1 MVNMQYGSLNLPHL
15 IALDWGTSSLRA
27 WLLDGRG
34 QVLDSRAS
42 KHGIMQVPDGDFAG
56 AYHELITDW
65 IEAHGALPAIACG
78 MIGSR
83 GGWLEAPYA
92 QCPAD
97 PTSLANDLTVI
108 DADPAPL
115 HVVPGVMQSSSDGVL
130 PDVMRGE
137 ETQVLGALA
146 DEPALVD
153 NALLVLPGTHCK
165 WVSVRDGRLA
175 GFTTYMTG
183 ELFAVLRE
191 HSILGRPSDGIE
203 TVDSEP
209 AFDLGVETARQ
220 SGAASASAALFS
232 VRSRVLADEL
242 SAAESLSYL
251 SGLLIG
257 EELRSVFA
265 KQADRPPLR
274 LIGDEGLCARYRRA
288 MAHLEITDV
297 AVIEDAACH
306 GLWHIA
312 QSAGLVDS

>member
-1 MVNMQYGSLNLPHL
+1 MVNMRYGSSNLPHL
-15 IALDWGTSSLRA
+15 IAVDWGTSSLRA

-34 QVLDSRAS
+34 QALDARSSR
-42 KHGIMQVPDGDFAG
+42 HGIMQVPAGDFASV
-56 AYHELITDW
+56 YQELIGDW
-65 IEAHGALPAIACG
+65 IEAHGPLPAIACG

-92 QCPAD
+92 RCPANPD
-97 PTSLANDLTVI
+97 SLAEHLSLI
-108 DADPAPL
+108 DADPVPL
-115 HVVPGVMQSSSDGVL
+115 QVVPGVMQPSSDGVL

-146 DEPALVD
+146 DEPALAD

-165 WVSVRDGRLA
+165 WISVRDGRLA

-191 HSILGRPSDGIE
+191 HSILGRPSQDVD
-203 TVDSEP
+203 TVDSEQ
-209 AFDLGVETARQ
+209 AFDLGVASARQ

-242 SAAESLSYL
+242 TPAESLSYL

-257 EELRSVFA
+257 EELRSVLA
-265 KQADRPPLR
+265 TRNDRPPLR
-274 LIGDEGLCARYRRA
+274 LIGDDDLCARYRRA
-288 MAHLEITDV
+288 MTQFEITD
-297 AVIEDAACH
+297 ASVIEDAACH
-306 GLWHIA
+306 GLWRIA
-312 QSAGLVDS
+312 NSAGLVDS